1 MAAMDESPATGPPL
15 SADDEAVTLA
25 HRLFDL
31 ARAGDANDLIVYL
44 DAGVPVD
51 LTDSKGNTL
60 LMLAAYHEHAE
71 LVRALLERGADPNRI
86 NDRQQTPLAGAVFKK
101 ATDVIAALR
110 SAGADPE
117 LGRPSAREM
126 VAFFNVD
133 VDLD

>member
-1 MAAMDESPATGPPL
+1 MDETRAPGPPL
-15 SADDEAVTLA
+15 SPDDEAVTLA

-31 ARAGDANDLIVYL
+31 ARAGGVSDLTVYL

-60 LMLAAYHEHAE
+60 LMLAAYHEHPE

-101 ATDVIAALR
+101 ATEVIASLCA
-110 SAGADPE
+110 AGADPD
-117 LGRPSAREM
+117 LGQPSAREM
-126 VAFFNVD
+126 VAFFGVD
-133 VDLD
+133 IDLG

>member
-1 MAAMDESPATGPPL
+1 MDESSDAAPPL

-31 ARAGDANDLIVYL
+31 ARAGGANDLTVYL

-51 LTDSKGNTL
+51 LTDNRGNTL

-71 LVRALLERGADPNRI
+71 LVRALLARGADPNRI
-86 NDRQQTPLAGAVFKK
+86 NERQQTPLAGAVFKK

-110 SAGADPE
+110 EAGADPD
-117 LGRPSAREM
+117 LGSPSAREM
-126 VAFFNVD
+126 VRFFGVD
-133 VDLD
+133 VDLG